1 MTLSSDFPRRGLHAE
16 VVHHIGLRIV
26 RGDLEP
32 GDLLPNEDQLSRD
45 LYVSRTVLRE
55 AIKVLTAKG
64 LVQSKPRTGTW
75 VRPRRYWNMLDP
87 DVLAWR
93 IESGPDQAVL
103 QEIFALRRL
112 IEASA
117 AREAADWATEDEIA
131 ELRQAYA
138 EMERAIAS
146 ADGYIAADVRFHTAI
161 SRACHNEL
169 LEYMGEMLRGVYEAS
184 FTALHTQQPAI
195 MSASLPYH
203 AAVLHAITR
212 RNGGEAER
220 AMLELIDHSA
230 AFRDGEDPQ

>member
-1 MTLSSDFPRRGLHAE
+1 MVSSGFPRRGLHAE
-16 VVHHIGLRIV
+16 VVHHIGSRILR
-26 RGDLEP
+26 GELEP
-32 GDLLPNEDQLSRD
+32 GDLLPNEDQLSRE

-93 IESGPDQAVL
+93 IEAGPDKVVL
-103 QEIFALRRL
+103 GEIFALRKL
-112 IEASA
+112 IESSA
-117 AREAADWATEDEIA
+117 ARQAALWATEEEIV
-131 ELRQAYA
+131 ELGQAFA
-138 EMERAIAS
+138 EMERAVHS
-146 ADGYIAADVRFHTAI
+146 ADGYVAADVRFHTAV

-184 FTALHTQQPAI
+184 FTALHTQQPTA
-195 MSASLPYH
+195 MAASLPYH
-203 AAVLHAITR
+203 AAVLRAILTR
-212 RNGGEAER
+212 DGDAAER

-230 AFRDGEDPQ
+230 AFHEDAAGR